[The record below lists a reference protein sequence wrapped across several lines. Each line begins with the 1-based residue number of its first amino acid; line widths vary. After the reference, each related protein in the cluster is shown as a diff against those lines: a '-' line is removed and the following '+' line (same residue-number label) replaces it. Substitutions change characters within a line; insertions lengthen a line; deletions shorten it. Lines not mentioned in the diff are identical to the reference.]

1 MVRQQLQ
8 ASKHGWTTPLRNA
21 GAIKAQLPG
30 GADGAAANLFVY
42 KKAPPIPAP
51 GLPQTPNPVRISRY
65 VSVTSLFFYIS
76 TGEHI
81 GKKGWFVLSPLLQHA
96 R

>member
-8 ASKHGWTTPLRNA
+8 ASNHGWATPLRNA

-65 VSVTSLFFYIS
+65 VSPPYFSTFLLNAR

-81 GKKGWFVLSPLLQHA
+81 GK
-96 R
+96 

>member
-1 MVRQQLQ
+1 MTTNTHRGGNKYTHIDMVRQQLQ

-42 KKAPPIPAP
+42 KKAPLPLSSFAM
-51 GLPQTPNPVRISRY
+51 LPQTPTLPE
-65 VSVTSLFFYIS
+65 L
-76 TGEHI
+76 
-81 GKKGWFVLSPLLQHA
+81 PD
-96 R
+96 